1 MRRLMGSPRWLV
13 AMGMM
18 LALTLTVA
26 VGLIQQFALVT
37 EIQLQKLD
45 SFGKVCWNFG
55 GVLARF
61 DRLLCRL
68 GFRQPLKN
76 YRTF

>member
-26 VGLIQQFALVT
+26 VGLIGQEAAPPSRLPRLRGRCQVCHRT
-37 EIQLQKLD
+37 E
-45 SFGKVCWNFG
+45 N
-55 GVLARF
+55 R
-61 DRLLCRL
+61 
-68 GFRQPLKN
+68 
-76 YRTF
+76 